1 MRSNEDFRDFTMGK
15 GLDKRAGL
23 TKLLVFLCIQKI
35 RFLFAEKKAIT
46 FYFDEMEGSTYS
58 VRFCSILK
66 ALK

>member
-23 TKLLVFLCIQKI
+23 TKLLFFLCIHKTK
-35 RFLFAEKKAIT
+35 FLFAEKKEIT
-46 FYFDEMEGSTYS
+46 FNFDDMEGSTDS
-58 VRFCSILK
+58 VRFCSFLK